1 MAGASALRQKPRSS
15 RPECFRPAVFFAP
28 HEGRCRH
35 ERMIFASFFA
45 QGCAT
50 HERQFPIQLRRRPL
64 SGAVP
69 SGVFDK
75 TRSSQVLCTFIAP
88 SGQNS

>member
-1 MAGASALRQKPRSS
+1 MLCAKSRAAAGRNVSGRLFFCAL
-15 RPECFRPAVFFAP
+15 

-35 ERMIFASFFA
+35 DRLVFASFFA
-45 QGCAT
+45 KGHAT
-50 HERQFPIQLRRRPL
+50 HKRQFPIQLWRRPP
-64 SGAVP
+64 SGAVL

>member
-1 MAGASALRQKPRSS
+1 MAGASALRQKPL
-15 RPECFRPAVFFAP
+15 CAP

-35 ERMIFASFFA
+35 DRVVFASFFT
-45 QGCAT
+45 QGHAT
-50 HERQFPIQLRRRPL
+50 HERQFPIQLWRRP
-64 SGAVP
+64 P

>member
-15 RPECFRPAVFFAP
+15 RPECFRPAVFCAP

-35 ERMIFASFFA
+35 DRVVFASFFA
-45 QGCAT
+45 QGRAT
-50 HERQFPIQLRRRPL
+50 HERQFPIQLWRRPP
-64 SGAVP
+64 SGAVL

>member
-1 MAGASALRQKPRSS
+1 MLCAKSRVAAGRNVSGRLIF
-15 RPECFRPAVFFAP
+15 CAP

-35 ERMIFASFFA
+35 DRVVFASFFT
-45 QGCAT
+45 QGHAT
-50 HERQFPIQLRRRPL
+50 HERQFPIQLWRRT
-64 SGAVP
+64 P

>member
-1 MAGASALRQKPRSS
+1 MLCAKSRVAAGRNVSGRLLF
-15 RPECFRPAVFFAP
+15 CAP

-35 ERMIFASFFA
+35 DRVVFASLFA

-64 SGAVP
+64 SGAVL

>member
-1 MAGASALRQKPRSS
+1 MLCAKSRVAAGRNVSGRLIF
-15 RPECFRPAVFFAP
+15 CAP

-35 ERMIFASFFA
+35 DRVVFASFFT
-45 QGCAT
+45 QGHAT
-50 HERQFPIQLRRRPL
+50 HERQFPIQLWRRP
-64 SGAVP
+64 P